1 MMTGKKI
8 IDLAILGFS
17 FLLTAAVAGFFF
29 YSTGKMFD
37 RNLPEES
44 AEALALKENTEGV
57 IVPEAFRM
65 KKITI
70 NLRSRTKRLRFL
82 DVKMQLVPFKSD
94 QTGYLEPRKHILR
107 DTTIK
112 IAGSLFPHEL
122 NNVSGKIIFENR
134 LKKGLNDILGTQ
146 IIKEIYFTHFVIQ

>member
-1 MMTGKKI
+1 MTGKKI

-29 YSTGKMFD
+29 YSTSKMFD

-44 AEALALKENTEGV
+44 AEALALKENTAGV

-94 QTGYLEPRKHILR
+94 QT
-107 DTTIK
+107 
-112 IAGSLFPHEL
+112 
-122 NNVSGKIIFENR
+122 
-134 LKKGLNDILGTQ
+134 
-146 IIKEIYFTHFVIQ
+146 